1 MRGAPRREHRSRAM
15 TLRALVA
22 FVFALAQSRAHA
34 LDDEI
39 DAMDERSDNYRTLVH
54 GIRCG
59 ACKAVTSELGAVF
72 ASTAAKHRAD
82 AGTTNAFGGRYVSQ
96 FRTKFAREA
105 DGVCASEGVIEREW
119 GYSKQGAE
127 NIINTTRVF
136 DRLGSNIT
144 KEEASLIQLTVFG
157 LGLFTKDANERFH
170 YRGPPGSEE
179 QGSNTY
185 SMISNTFA
193 RNTLREA
200 CRAVSESLE
209 FEDAVDDA
217 ISKAAD
223 EGFDFGVQHKLCL
236 QLEYCKLKNRNGKSR
251 PIERVKQKDGTVSYE
266 LDSEL
271 KTEASADSRSEL

>member
-1 MRGAPRREHRSRAM
+1 MPAVARREHRSSAIVRRAIV
-15 TLRALVA
+15 AL
-22 FVFALAQSRAHA
+22 VFALAQSRARA

-39 DAMDERSDNYRTLVH
+39 DAMDERSDNYRALVH

-59 ACKAVTSELGAVF
+59 ACKAVTSELGQVF

-105 DGVCASEGVIEREW
+105 EEVCASEGVIEREW

-136 DRLGSNIT
+136 DRLGANLT
-144 KEEASLIQLTVFG
+144 KEESSMIQMTVFG

-179 QGSNTY
+179 PGSETY
-185 SMISNTFA
+185 SMTSNTFA

-209 FEDAVDDA
+209 FDDAVDEAVSNAD
-217 ISKAAD
+217 D

-236 QLEYCKLKNRNGKSR
+236 QLDYCKVKNRNGKRR
-251 PIERVKQKDGTVSYE
+251 PIERIKQSDGTVAYE
-266 LDSEL
+266 VD
-271 KTEASADSRSEL
+271 TEHEAASTENARSEL